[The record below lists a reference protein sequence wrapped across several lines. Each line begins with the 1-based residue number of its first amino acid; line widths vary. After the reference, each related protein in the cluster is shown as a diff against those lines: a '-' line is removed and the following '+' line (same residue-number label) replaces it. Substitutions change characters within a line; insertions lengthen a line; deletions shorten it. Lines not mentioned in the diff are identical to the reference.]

1 MTAASQAQAT
11 GRCRNPRGAG
21 DRLREELITAASEMI
36 AESGDAGQLTLRGVA
51 KRVGIAAPSIYRH
64 FPDAEH
70 LKMAVVERSF
80 ATFGTARESASRHL
94 TSPAETLLANCRA
107 YCQFALDH
115 PGPYRF
121 MFSHEMPTA
130 DRTPGPAGLAAFQGL
145 VSSIRRCQ
153 DTGTAHALD
162 DPVHLAAQV
171 WAALHGMVLLR
182 MNAPHFPWPAPLEQM
197 ADQAVTRLVVLDQDS
212 PDKREKNL
220 SGRRTAP
227 TEEKFP

>member
-1 MTAASQAQAT
+1 MTATSHAQAT
-11 GRCRNPRGAG
+11 ERRRNPRGEG

-36 AESGDAGQLTLRGVA
+36 AESGDASQLTLRGVA

-70 LKMAVVERSF
+70 LKMAAVENSF
-80 ATFGTARESASRHL
+80 ATFSAARASASRHL
-94 TSPAETLLANCRA
+94 TGPAEALLAGCRA

-121 MFSHEMPTA
+121 MFSHATPA
-130 DRTPGPAGLAAFQGL
+130 AARTQGLAGMAAFQGL

-153 DTGTAHALD
+153 DTGIAHAPE
-162 DPVHLAAQV
+162 DPEHLAAQV

-182 MNAPHFPWPAPLEQM
+182 MNVPHFPWPTPLEQM
-197 ADQAVTRLVVLDQDS
+197 VDQAVARLVVLDQPS
-212 PDKREKNL
+212 PHGREKD
-220 SGRRTAP
+220 P
-227 TEEKFP
+227 